1 MQYNGVTR
9 FVLFGGNSSKANPGS
24 AATGQLVQLLP
35 DNHICGW
42 TGGKFALFPLKA
54 TYLCFFLYLRSVELS
69 CRQSHLWLN
78 EMNISV
84 IFQLNIIQTGNK
96 II

>member
-9 FVLFGGNSSKANPGS
+9 FVLFGGNSSKADPGL

-42 TGGKFALFPLKA
+42 TGEIHSFPHKSNLSV
-54 TYLCFFLYLRSVELS
+54 FLLIF
-69 CRQSHLWLN
+69 RQNSILIGN
-78 EMNISV
+78 E
-84 IFQLNIIQTGNK
+84 IIQ
-96 II
+96 IIYNASNASISL